1 MGRRYVHVNERKGRY
16 TVGDSTV
23 GEENYRMKDE
33 DERQEERYREENGRK
48 KMQVINKVVFAVS
61 SFVNNPV

>member
-33 DERQEERYREENGRK
+33 DERQEERYREENGR
-48 KMQVINKVVFAVS
+48 N
-61 SFVNNPV
+61 